1 MITNMILEVIPFV
14 FTLLLGAFLILIGG
28 KSQSTGDSSHR
39 QALLRDTAMAQQR
52 SDAEMARKLYE
63 DELAAE
69 SIESAAE
76 RAANLDA
83 KLRSDNALS

>member
-1 MITNMILEVIPFV
+1 MLLVGIRTFFGLCALSCKRLCALSSVGFLGPRIGFQLWYSFIP
-14 FTLLLGAFLILIGG
+14 TLAV
-28 KSQSTGDSSHR
+28 Q
-39 QALLRDTAMAQQR
+39 
-52 SDAEMARKLYE
+52 E